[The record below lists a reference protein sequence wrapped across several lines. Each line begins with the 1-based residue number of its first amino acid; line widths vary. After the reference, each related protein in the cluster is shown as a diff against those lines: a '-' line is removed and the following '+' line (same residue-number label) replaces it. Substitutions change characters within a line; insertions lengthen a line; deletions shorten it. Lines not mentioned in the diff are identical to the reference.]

1 MKRCGG
7 VAKSKQERKW
17 AAKEVKKR
25 EGRVLTSSEVPWMG

>member
-25 EGRVLTSSEVPWMG
+25 EGRGERAGALWVG

>member
-1 MKRCGG
+1 VGGMKRCGG

-25 EGRVLTSSEVPWMG
+25 EGRG